1 MVPLPQLYFPI
12 LLLNQPLSFS
22 YFLVPLSQIW
32 APGLDIQ
39 YITLTSHALQ
49 CCLNVRR
56 MQSALIHCRSPWKPF
71 FEVHSPATATK
82 ISLDPCGSP
91 EWHFIFSFFLSRSFV
106 SEWIFDGENSS
117 RWLRGSCTEM
127 KWSPSAADWGLQ
139 LCVQVL
145 KSSTLASQVWSHL
158 KYTSPVLHWSILL
171 VVLHVFWFLKKEI
184 ALAFNRNWCVAFS
197 WAVNLGGGWHV
208 KGGTDG
214 WILWSGERCR
224 IERTAKQL
232 WGLTDWV
239 LVCEL
244 CCHSGS

>member
-1 MVPLPQLYFPI
+1 MEPQIVLFYLHQHLHTHSLRQLYDGSRCSTFSFSARLNDHSLSQYLDHFMVPLPQLYFPI

-127 KWSPSAADWGLQ
+127 KWSPSAADWGSAA
-139 LCVQVL
+139 LC
-145 KSSTLASQVWSHL
+145 SSFEEFYFSISSLVPFKIYITSVALIHIACGITCFLIFKKRNSASL
-158 KYTSPVLHWSILL
+158 
-171 VVLHVFWFLKKEI
+171 
-184 ALAFNRNWCVAFS
+184 
-197 WAVNLGGGWHV
+197 
-208 KGGTDG
+208 
-214 WILWSGERCR
+214 
-224 IERTAKQL
+224 
-232 WGLTDWV
+232 
-239 LVCEL
+239 
-244 CCHSGS
+244 